1 MRNISTWKELMIT
14 GSTKTTC
21 KLLLG
26 AGLQSTGPMG
36 WGEAKVVCFFKE
48 DIIEK
53 LFLYHTVSIVVMP
66 PTPPPPPPQP
76 LYEFRQQRGRRQ
88 VPVLLKGISRQL
100 LRPSKQSCW
109 RGGWETEGGRWG
121 RTPLCSRWP
130 SKDLYTSSPFCTW
143 RRKVITAQ
151 TQALETISCPV
162 NNGIG
167 EKELSD
173 WMS

>member
-1 MRNISTWKELMIT
+1 MRNISTWKDFNDYWKHKNHLQT
-14 GSTKTTC
+14 SS
-21 KLLLG
+21 G

-36 WGEAKVVCFFKE
+36 GGEAKVVCFFKE

-109 RGGWETEGGRWG
+109 RGGVGDRGWEVGKDPIVFQMTEQGFIYQLAFLYMKKKSNNS
-121 RTPLCSRWP
+121 PNP
-130 SKDLYTSSPFCTW
+130 S
-143 RRKVITAQ
+143 IG
-151 TQALETISCPV
+151 
-162 NNGIG
+162 NNQLSG
-167 EKELSD
+167 E
-173 WMS
+173 